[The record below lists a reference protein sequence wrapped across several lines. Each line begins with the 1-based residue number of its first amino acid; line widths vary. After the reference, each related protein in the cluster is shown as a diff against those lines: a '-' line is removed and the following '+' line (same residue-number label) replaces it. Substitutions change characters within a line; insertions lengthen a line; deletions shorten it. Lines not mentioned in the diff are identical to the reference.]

1 MLLTL
6 LLTLLNV
13 VVPVFVVIVV
23 GMVLGGAL
31 KLELAS
37 LNRTALYGA
46 VPALVFTSLATAE
59 LSASSVG
66 VLVGG
71 QLLFL
76 LTMALLALLVSGRL
90 DPATRRGFIAT
101 SLFGNSANMMLP
113 VTLFAFGEAG
123 LERALVL
130 FVLSAMVLFTCGPL
144 VLAGGTWRDLPLAGV
159 LRLPVIW
166 AALAGIALNLLGVP
180 LPTGVMRGLDLLG
193 DAAIPLVLLVLG
205 VQMQRVGVVRPSPVN
220 LFGAGFKLVV
230 GPLVGYAVAWTIGA
244 RGLDLAVLTLL
255 AAMPPAVNTFMLALE
270 FGGNAE
276 EVARTVT
283 LATFS
288 ALLTVS
294 VVVWLLA

>member
-1 MLLTL
+1 VLLI
-6 LLTLLNV
+6 LLNV
-13 VVPVFVVIVV
+13 VVPAFVVIAA
-23 GMVLGGAL
+23 GMILGRTL
-31 KLELAS
+31 QLELTS
-37 LNRTALYGA
+37 LNRAALYGA
-46 VPALVFTSLATAE
+46 VPALVFTTLATTE
-59 LSASSVG
+59 LGTSSVS

-76 LTMALLALLVSGRL
+76 LTMTLLAHLVSGRL
-90 DPATRRGFIAT
+90 TGPARRGFIAT

-130 FVLSAMVLFTCGPL
+130 FVLSSVVLYTFGPL
-144 VLAGGTWRDLPLAGV
+144 VLGGSSSWRELPFAGV

-166 AALAGIALNLLGVP
+166 AALAGISFNLLGVT
-180 LPTGVMRGLDLLG
+180 LPAGVMRGLGLLG

-205 VQMQRVGVVRPSPVN
+205 VQMQRTGVMRPTPVN
-220 LFGAGFKLVV
+220 WAGTGFKLVV
-230 GPLVGYAVAWTIGA
+230 GPLVGYTVAWALGA

-270 FGGNAE
+270 FGGDAE

-288 ALLTVS
+288 ALFTVS
-294 VVVWLLA
+294 VVVWLLG

>member
-1 MLLTL
+1 MLLI
-6 LLTLLNV
+6 LLNV
-13 VVPVFVVIVV
+13 VVPAFVVIAA
-23 GMVLGGAL
+23 GMVLGRTL
-31 KLELAS
+31 QLELTS
-37 LNRTALYGA
+37 LNRAALYGA
-46 VPALVFTSLATAE
+46 VPALVFTTLATTE
-59 LSASSVG
+59 LGTSSVS

-76 LTMALLALLVSGRL
+76 LTMTLLAHLVSGRL
-90 DPATRRGFIAT
+90 TGPARRGFIAT

-130 FVLSAMVLFTCGPL
+130 FVLSSVILYTFGPL
-144 VLAGGTWRDLPLAGV
+144 VLGGSSWRELPLAGV

-166 AALAGIALNLLGVP
+166 AALAGIGLNLLGVT
-180 LPTGVMRGLDLLG
+180 LPAGVMRGLGLLG

-205 VQMQRVGVVRPSPVN
+205 VQMQRTGLMRPTPVN
-220 LFGAGFKLVV
+220 WAGTGFKLVV
-230 GPLVGYAVAWTIGA
+230 GPLVGYAVAWTLGA

-270 FGGNAE
+270 FGGDAE
-276 EVARTVT
+276 EIARTVM

-288 ALLTVS
+288 ALFTVS
-294 VVVWLLA
+294 VVVWLLR

>member
-1 MLLTL
+1 MLLI
-6 LLTLLNV
+6 LLNV
-13 VVPVFVVIVV
+13 VVPAFVVIAA
-23 GMVLGGAL
+23 GMILGRTL
-31 KLELAS
+31 QLELTS
-37 LNRTALYGA
+37 LNRAALYGA
-46 VPALVFTSLATAE
+46 VPALVFTTLATTE
-59 LSASSVG
+59 LGTSSVS

-76 LTMALLALLVSGRL
+76 LSMTLLAHLVSGRL
-90 DPATRRGFIAT
+90 TGAARRGFIAT

-130 FVLSAMVLFTCGPL
+130 FVLSSVILYTFGPL
-144 VLAGGTWRDLPLAGV
+144 VLGGSSWRELPLAGV

-166 AALAGIALNLLGVP
+166 AALAGIGLNLLGVT
-180 LPTGVMRGLDLLG
+180 LPAGVMRGLGLLG

-205 VQMQRVGVVRPSPVN
+205 VQMQRTGVMRPTPVN
-220 LFGAGFKLVV
+220 WAGTGFKLVV
-230 GPLVGYAVAWTIGA
+230 GPLVGHAVAWTLGA

-270 FGGNAE
+270 FGGDAE

-288 ALLTVS
+288 ALFTVS
-294 VVVWLLA
+294 VVVWLLG